1 MLHNRNLWNKD
12 TTSHLCCRQSMTDS
26 AISYIFLEVFDPRG
40 LVLKKDSH
48 KSNEELQ
55 GYIQFVDMVS
65 SSFSKLRW

>member
-1 MLHNRNLWNKD
+1 
-12 TTSHLCCRQSMTDS
+12 MTDS
-26 AISYIFLEVFDPRG
+26 AISYIFLEVFDLRG
-40 LVLKKDSH
+40 LVLKKDLH